1 MISGTTWSA
10 SNVRLAAGLKGNDT
24 NAVLRPPVEEDI
36 YEMSAHERGEIGI
49 RSLPGSLIEAVELT
63 EKSKLVRDALGEH
76 VFTKFIQ
83 NKRIEWDA
91 YRTRI
96 TDYELEKYYPIL

>member
-1 MISGTTWSA
+1 MD
-10 SNVRLAAGLKGNDT
+10 GNAT
-24 NAVLRPPVEEDI
+24 LRPPVEEDI
-36 YEMSAHERGEIGI
+36 YEMNAEERGKLDIG
-49 RSLPGSLIEAVELT
+49 SLPGSLIEAVELT

-76 VFTKFIQ
+76 VFTKFIE